1 MLRRQSDGDHDAFQ
15 IFHHIVIGESEHAI
29 SARCKPFITSAVV
42 AETGFEIMTLA
53 VDLNDE
59 LAGMCDEINDITAHG
74 ALSAKSER
82 RQPMRFQVA
91 PQ

>member
-1 MLRRQSDGDHDAFQ
+1 MVRRQSDGDHDAFQ
-15 IFHHIVIGESEHAI
+15 IFHHIVIGEPEHAI
-29 SARCKPFITSAVV
+29 SARCKPFITSDVV
-42 AETGFEIMTLA
+42 GETGFEIMTLA
-53 VDLNDE
+53 VDLKDE